1 MSTETH
7 ALLWSKKGNCFHIEP
22 LTDTAKKGRTFFLTN
37 STNDY
42 LVIAIGTRDECGAK
56 ADELRPVLRERE
68 EVRVLGDL
76 L

>member
-1 MSTETH
+1 MSTEPH
-7 ALLWSKKGNCFHIEP
+7 ALLWSKKSNCFHIEP
-22 LTDTAKKGRTFFLTN
+22 LQTTVDNGLRFFRSN

-68 EVRVLGDL
+68 EVRRLFGTE
-76 L
+76 